1 MSDEQDSAE
10 QLDDDVILGDD
21 QLYGADEDVDFP
33 TDHASGV
40 LFADADVTDESL
52 ADRLAQMEPE
62 LEPDPGDEERLADGE
77 PEGGV

>member
-62 LEPDPGDEERLADGE
+62 LEPDLGDEERLADGE
-77 PEGGV
+77 PEGEV

>member
-62 LEPDPGDEERLADGE
+62 LEPDSGDEERLADGE

>member
-10 QLDDDVILGDD
+10 RLDDDVILGDD
-21 QLYGADEDVDFP
+21 ELYGADEDVDFP

-62 LEPDPGDEERLADGE
+62 LEPDLGDEERLADGE
-77 PEGGV
+77 PEGEP